1 MLGIQTL
8 TKQHEREI
16 KCMHKE
22 IKNSLLSFSTSSNR
36 NIIGELGIMN
46 MEDYKVVEN
55 KLSVEVL
62 VGKEWLNLINLLF
75 TDAVYRALTFL

>member
-1 MLGIQTL
+1 
-8 TKQHEREI
+8 
-16 KCMHKE
+16 
-22 IKNSLLSFSTSSNR
+22 
-36 NIIGELGIMN
+36 